1 MIRST
6 LVYLIRGKEWLML
19 LRNRKDHDVNKG
31 KWIGVGGKM
40 LPGELPE
47 DCAVRETFEET
58 GYRCIPVFR
67 GKLHF
72 MYEGEEEEELFV
84 YTSEEFSG
92 SFHPTE
98 EGTLEWIP
106 EDRILQLSLW
116 PGDRL
121 FLAKLLDHSP
131 VPFVYRLEYSSS
143 GTLLKAEEEEL

>member
-6 LVYLIRGKEWLML
+6 LVYLIRGKAWLML

-40 LPGELPE
+40 LLDESPE
-47 DCAVRETFEET
+47 ACAIRETFEET
-58 GYRCIPVFR
+58 GYHCIPVFR

-72 MYEGEEEEELFV
+72 MYEGEEEEEIFV

-92 SFHPTE
+92 DFHPTD
-98 EGTLEWIP
+98 EGTLEWISQ
-106 EDRILQLSLW
+106 DRILQLDLW

-121 FLAKLLDHSP
+121 FLTRLLDHIP
-131 VPFVYRLEYSSS
+131 GPFAYRLEYSNH
-143 GTLLKAEEEEL
+143 GELLKAEEEEL